1 MNIFDTVTEKFVDGL
16 SAKVVD
22 RIDAIKGQSD
32 DKALEKRICALLRD
46 KYGSEPFYNDLDAYL
61 SSRQIISNLIL
72 SLRDPVAHKIMS
84 QAEFVEQNW
93 QALLEAKPNCL
104 TYMTQIKDAFQHVH
118 GLVRISVTDI
128 SPYSEIGHLQSD
140 MHQSQA
146 EMIAV
151 LLDLRN
157 RLPQAVAQLLRNES
171 LLPAIKDCT
180 HDIERFKERI
190 KEIEETY
197 QTKERFEEALTS
209 YNDLSLEIA
218 EAEISGEPK
227 NELLC
232 ALRCNIA
239 LCYSN
244 LCYYGKAEETLN
256 KISSMVAA
264 NSETYHFMSAAII
277 VQANSQNRYEE
288 ALEHLEKAIRL
299 KPDYYRAIFMRC
311 QLRARLGK
319 DSLQSIISEID
330 AVFQSVVED
339 KKSALEADYYLCKGL
354 VYASYDEF
362 QAAADCFS
370 QAGEHGYNA
379 LTSRYNKLLVQYR
392 EAVKGWPQ
400 GKRTIFPNID
410 RHEMCAVLSNA
421 KELLFD
427 KRINERTGFE
437 IKRRTLGMYLSA
449 ATVLRGSHDLRPL
462 EDYLPYVEDKES
474 FRMLILGSKEK
485 VPDALIAQLDMDD
498 QLFYEVREL
507 AERQDYKAGR
517 EKIEAVLEIP
527 GTVLSNAVSS
537 LLLQICL
544 AEQNI
549 GAFNKYRYLKSL
561 DLPEGDYL
569 AAMDAAE
576 KELEGDIEAAK
587 GGFDQV
593 AESAADYSIL
603 RNALR
608 FYERNKFIQDAEKL
622 YFKIETLQKK
632 NDVYIEDIDGYYLAG
647 ISYFKRNKLSSIRTF
662 FEGIPMEQLSKTAAD
677 LLKRDYAIAIR
688 DPVRLYKTL
697 SDADPSDFRNMIN
710 KAICCRHM
718 RRYEEGIAVC
728 QTILRKLNGLTE
740 KNLSKVYWLLSDF
753 YLFLKKPDESYSWAL
768 KAHETMEKEPYD
780 QTHSAL
786 LGRSMRC
793 KRYEGLA
800 VLTEYQKIHPVVV
813 DCIKVFHF
821 NEKECNAVE
830 KFHQELNTYFPDHA
844 EAEKQNR
851 QLELSYKKLPMPI
864 HFLFQCFNERWE
876 QLVDFASRCKLRIG
890 YGQVERTE
898 LEKSM
903 IGGDIAVDAITLV
916 IMAVFRCL
924 PALRAVGRI
933 HICCSTVDKL
943 QDYYLANDLENNNI
957 DALFDWINSDES
969 IVFEADGV
977 ITEEDAF
984 TKVFSD
990 NFCATLNVAKMRN
1003 IPYLCADSIM
1013 IKLQH
1018 HSVFPVLD
1026 GVNFVT
1032 IPSVCEVF
1040 KEQDPDFSARML
1052 YDLLQVGSFVSFS
1065 AETILT
1071 IIKQENYNVSE
1082 ELMDPFLICKSDYD
1096 MKSFANVYLNA
1107 IQVLREE
1114 HHAEAEELSRIILRN
1129 ALKILRRGSFYRECL
1144 RINPNDTDARRR
1156 LHAIVDYE
1164 TGLVAGIRSIW
1175 SPMPTGIESLC
1186 GELVAKVQEGL
1197 KDLHVLALEMVAARG
1212 FPALSFLI

>member
-1 MNIFDTVTEKFVDGL
+1 MSFFDIATEKFVDSL

-22 RIDAIKGQSD
+22 KIDAIKGQSD
-32 DKALEKRICALLRD
+32 DNALEKRICALLRD

-61 SSRQIISNLIL
+61 SSRQIINNLIL
-72 SLRDPVAHKIMS
+72 SLRDPVAHKVMS

-104 TYMTQIKDAFQHVH
+104 AYRTQIKDAFLHVH
-118 GLVRISVTDI
+118 GLVRVSVTEI
-128 SPYSEIGHLQSD
+128 SPYSDIGHLQSD
-140 MHQSQA
+140 MHQGLA
-146 EMIAV
+146 EMMAG
-151 LLDLRN
+151 LLDLGN
-157 RLPQAVAQLLRNES
+157 RLPQAVAQLLRSES
-171 LLPAIKDCT
+171 LLLAIKDCT
-180 HDIERFKERI
+180 HDVERFKKRI

-197 QTKERFEEALTS
+197 QTKERFEEALAN

-239 LCYSN
+239 LCHSN
-244 LCYYGKAEETLN
+244 LCDYGKAEETLN
-256 KISSMVAA
+256 KISSMVAD

-311 QLRARLGK
+311 QLRAQLGK
-319 DSLQSIISEID
+319 DSLQSIISDID

-354 VYASYDEF
+354 IYVAYDEF
-362 QAAADCFS
+362 QGAADCFS
-370 QAGEHGYNA
+370 QAEEHGYNA

-392 EAVKGWPQ
+392 EAVKGWPP
-400 GKRTIFPNID
+400 GKRTIFPIIN

-427 KRINERTGFE
+427 KRINERAGFE
-437 IKRRTLGMYLSA
+437 IKRRTLGMYLCA
-449 ATVLRGSHDLRPL
+449 VTVLGGSHDLRPL
-462 EDYLPYVEDKES
+462 ENYLPYVEDKES
-474 FRMLILGSKEK
+474 LRMLILGSKEN
-485 VPDALIAQLDMDD
+485 VPDALISQLDMDD
-498 QLFYEVREL
+498 QLFYEARKL
-507 AERQDYKAGR
+507 AERQDFKAGR
-517 EKIEAVLEIP
+517 EKIEVVLEIP
-527 GTVLSNAVSS
+527 GTVLSSAVSS

-549 GAFNKYRYLKSL
+549 GAFKKYRYSESL

-576 KELEGDIEAAK
+576 KELEGDIETAK
-587 GGFDQV
+587 DGFDQV
-593 AESAADYSIL
+593 ADSAADYSIL
-603 RNALR
+603 RNVLR
-608 FYERNKFIQDAEKL
+608 FYKRNKFIQDAERL
-622 YFKIETLQKK
+622 YFKIEALQKN
-632 NDVYIEDIDGYYLAG
+632 NDVYIEDLDDYYLAG
-647 ISYFKRNKLSSIRTF
+647 IGYFIRNKLSSIRTF
-662 FEGIPMEQLSKTAAD
+662 FDGIPMEQLSKTAAAS
-677 LLKRDYAIAIR
+677 LKRDYAIAIL
-688 DPVRLYKTL
+688 DPARLYEAL
-697 SDADPSDFRNMIN
+697 SDADPSDWRNMVN
-710 KAICCRHM
+710 KVICCRHM

-728 QTILRKLNGLTE
+728 QTILRNSKDLTE
-740 KNLSKVYWLLSDF
+740 KKLSKVYWLLSDF
-753 YLFLKKPDESYSWAL
+753 YLFLKKPNESYSWAL
-768 KAHETMEKEPYD
+768 KAHETMGKQPYD
-780 QTHSAL
+780 KTHSAL

-793 KRYEGLA
+793 KCYDGIA

-813 DCIKVFHF
+813 DCFKVFHF
-821 NEKECNAVE
+821 NEKESDAVE
-830 KFHQELNTYFPDHA
+830 KFLQELNAYLPDHA

-864 HFLFQCFNERWE
+864 HFVFQCFNERWE

-890 YGQVERTE
+890 YGYVERTE

-903 IGGDIAVDAITLV
+903 IGCDIAVDAVTLV
-916 IMAVFRCL
+916 IMSIFGCL
-924 PALRAVGRI
+924 PALRSVGRV
-933 HICCSTVDKL
+933 HICCSTVERL
-943 QDYYLANDLENNNI
+943 QNYYLANNLENNNI
-957 DALFDWINSDES
+957 DALFDWMNSDGS
-969 IVFEADGV
+969 IVYEADGI

-1003 IPYLCADSIM
+1003 IPYLCADSI
-1013 IKLQH
+1013 IIELQN

-1026 GVNFVT
+1026 GVSFVT

-1040 KEQDPDFSARML
+1040 KEQDPDASARML
-1052 YDLLQVGSFVSFS
+1052 YDLLKVGSFVSFS

-1082 ELMDPFLICKSDYD
+1082 KLMDPFLICKSDYD

-1107 IQVLREE
+1107 IQLLRNE
-1114 HHAEAEELSRIILRN
+1114 HPAEAEELSGIILRN
-1129 ALKILRRGSFYRECL
+1129 ALKIWRRGSFYKECL
-1144 RINPNDTDARRR
+1144 RLNPNDTDAKRR

-1164 TGLVAGIRSIW
+1164 AGLVAGIRGIL
-1175 SPMPTGIESLC
+1175 SPMPTEIESLC
-1186 GELVAKVQEGL
+1186 GELAAKLQEGL
-1197 KDLHVLALEMVAARG
+1197 
-1212 FPALSFLI
+1212 